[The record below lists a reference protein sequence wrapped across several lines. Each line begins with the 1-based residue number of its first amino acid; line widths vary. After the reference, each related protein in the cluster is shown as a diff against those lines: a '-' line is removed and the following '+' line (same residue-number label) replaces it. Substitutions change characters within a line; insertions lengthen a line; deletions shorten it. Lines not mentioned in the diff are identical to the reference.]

1 MENTKQFV
9 RGLVLL
15 PFLTVGS
22 PLAMFHNNVV
32 AFAPEA
38 QSTYVSLSEEHAKK
52 IDAYFSARAM
62 PLEGYGAKMVKVA
75 EENNID
81 WRLLPAIAIKESTG
95 GKFACHNNPFGWG
108 SCQIK
113 FKNFDEAI
121 DTVAMNLGGNNPATE
136 RFYKNTETK
145 VKLHHYNGT
154 VVPTY
159 THEVMEFMD
168 LIEQGA

>member
-1 MENTKQFV
+1 
-9 RGLVLL
+9 
-15 PFLTVGS
+15 
-22 PLAMFHNNVV
+22 MFHNNVV

-136 RFYKNTETK
+136 RFYKNIETK